1 MASAELFVLKYV
13 QICFISYLVK
23 IIHIELPHEWG
34 EVAMSEVNRQ
44 YLFLELLDIL
54 NNEGSSILI
63 PSDDVFE
70 LFILNRNNFYLKN
83 FKSLR
88 NKDRRAWCSLL
99 AYFSPNCSL
108 FPLVAVPKTVTLNI
122 LFCKVFLYLHRNI

>member
-1 MASAELFVLKYV
+1 
-13 QICFISYLVK
+13 
-23 IIHIELPHEWG
+23 
-34 EVAMSEVNRQ
+34 MSEVNRQ

-88 NKDRRAWCSLL
+88 NKDRRA
-99 AYFSPNCSL
+99 
-108 FPLVAVPKTVTLNI
+108 
-122 LFCKVFLYLHRNI
+122 